1 MTGSEA
7 VLFIAHLSDPHL
19 MTGPLGVEP
28 ATRLHTA
35 LGRVLGL
42 DPRPDCVVITGDLTE
57 HADPQDYQT
66 LRTVLA
72 GFPLPLFLVAGN
84 HDSSAELSKAFAG
97 TPHLNGGV
105 STRYV
110 VSCSEATLVVLD
122 SSKPGT
128 PAGELGTEQ
137 LAWLDEQLS
146 GCRDRPALV
155 CLHHPPI
162 RVGIPFFDAMNLI
175 DRKPLAEVISRHRH
189 VVRVLAGHVHRPISA
204 AFAGSTVTVAPS
216 TYRQSE
222 LRLRDDPGMRS
233 LDEPSG
239 FLLHWIDGADCAT
252 HLVPVSFAGG
262 PLGKF

>member
-1 MTGSEA
+1 M
-7 VLFIAHLSDPHL
+7 FIAHLSDPHL
-19 MTGPLGVEP
+19 MTGPLGAEP

-66 LRTVLA
+66 LRSILA
-72 GFPLPLFLVAGN
+72 GFPLPLLLVAGN

-110 VSCSEATLVVLD
+110 ASYSEATLVVLD
-122 SSKPGT
+122 SSKPDT

-137 LAWLDEQLS
+137 LGWLDKQLS

-155 CLHHPPI
+155 CLHPPAGPGGHPVLRRDKP
-162 RVGIPFFDAMNLI
+162 
-175 DRKPLAEVISRHRH
+175 DRSGAAGRGHQQAPACGP
-189 VVRVLAGHVHRPISA
+189 VLAGHVPRPISTASPA
-204 AFAGSTVTVAPS
+204 AP
-216 TYRQSE
+216 
-222 LRLRDDPGMRS
+222 
-233 LDEPSG
+233 
-239 FLLHWIDGADCAT
+239 
-252 HLVPVSFAGG
+252 
-262 PLGKF
+262 